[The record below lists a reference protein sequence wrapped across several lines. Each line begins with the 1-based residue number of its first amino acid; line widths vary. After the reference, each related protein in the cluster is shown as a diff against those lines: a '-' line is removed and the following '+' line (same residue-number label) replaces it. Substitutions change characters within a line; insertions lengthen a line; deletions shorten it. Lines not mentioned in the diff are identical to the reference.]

1 MAAFTIR
8 EVEGMR
14 QLQIDIR
21 DESVR
26 SVRGALSRMDG
37 GVRMSAPIPN
47 LWGMLRALISK
58 EAVVRPRYS
67 GTGRIFLE
75 PSLKGYHIFEARER
89 RWILEP
95 GVFWAAEGNVR
106 LGLRLERPLA
116 SLWAGDGL
124 IKFTTTVEGD
134 GLVAINAPGPVE
146 EVDLE
151 DGELVVQG
159 RLVLARTAGLRFRS
173 RRPAGY
179 LQSLLA
185 GEPRVRV
192 FSGTGKALVCW
203 TPFWNQ
209 YMHDMFVGDR
219 SPASLF
225 E

>member
-95 GVFWAAEGNVR
+95 GVFWAAEGHVR
-106 LGLRLERPLA
+106 LGLKLERPFA

-124 IKFTTTVEGD
+124 IKFATTVEGD
-134 GLVAINAPGPVE
+134 GLIAINAPGPVE

-151 DGELVVQG
+151 DGDLVVQG
-159 RLVLARTAGLRFRS
+159 RLVLGRTAGLRFRS

-192 FSGTGKALVCW
+192 YSGTGKVLVCW

-209 YMHDMFVGDR
+209 YMHDMFVGER